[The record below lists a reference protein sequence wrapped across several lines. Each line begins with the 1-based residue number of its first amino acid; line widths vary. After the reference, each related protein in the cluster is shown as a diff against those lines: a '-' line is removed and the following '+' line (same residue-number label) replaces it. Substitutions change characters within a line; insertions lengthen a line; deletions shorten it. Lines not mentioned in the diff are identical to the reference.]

1 MDEDRNDKPLT
12 ATVGRFT
19 LTVFGAESAAPRPVL
34 YLHQAAR
41 DAAAVRR
48 AAPFDYALVCIDG
61 TDWEADFSPWPAPR
75 AFKTGDDFSGGAP
88 AYLRT
93 LTGEILPAAER
104 MLSFEPEK
112 RGLIGY
118 SMAGLFAAYALY
130 ETDAFQWFASVSGS
144 LWFDGFLDY
153 ALKGAKRPAP
163 GKLYLSLGDR
173 EAVTKN
179 ARLAAVAR
187 CTEQFY
193 VHIRDSCG
201 ACRYEMN
208 KGGHFD
214 DPAGRIARAVAWLTE
229 GKTI

>member
-1 MDEDRNDKPLT
+1 MDNDLNENALT

-34 YLHQAAR
+34 YLHQDAQN
-41 DAAAVRR
+41 AAAVRH
-48 AAPFDYALVCIDG
+48 AAPFDYTLVCIDG
-61 TDWEADFSPWPAPR
+61 TDWDGDFSPWPAPR
-75 AFKTGDDFSGGAP
+75 AFKAGDDFSGGAS

-93 LTGEILPAAER
+93 LTNEILPAAEKI
-104 MLSFEPEK
+104 LSFTPET

-153 ALKGAKRPAP
+153 TLKSGKRPAP
-163 GKLYLSLGDR
+163 EKLYLSLGDR
-173 EAVTKN
+173 ESMTKN
-179 ARLAAVAR
+179 ARLSAVAR

-193 VHIRDSCG
+193 DHIRESCG

-214 DPAGRIARAVAWLTE
+214 DPPGRIARAVAWLM
-229 GKTI
+229 GVKTI